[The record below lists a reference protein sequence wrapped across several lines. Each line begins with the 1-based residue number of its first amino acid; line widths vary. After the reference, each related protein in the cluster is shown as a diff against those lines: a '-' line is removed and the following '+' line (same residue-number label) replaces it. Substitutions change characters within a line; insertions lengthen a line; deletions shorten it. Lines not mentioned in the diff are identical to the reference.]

1 MARGVNLSRS
11 LSQVYLQLGRLAPSQ
26 SRATQRPLSQA
37 WQERLRSGRYPSQ
50 QPLLQR
56 LQESL
61 EQGLLDLYRFR
72 EQLMLRHLVSRVRVL
87 SGLYRSVPKRPP
99 QLPGYLQQDLW
110 DQFLLPPLRS
120 SVLLVLLAL
129 QPLAAL
135 QSRVRL
141 TSLPQVCQQLVVW
154 VVSLLLLGPSLLLL
168 ALVVLVQSVRYP
180 LLLLHLLPLR
190 AWQGLVR
197 LARLLPVLLK
207 TLMSRAQK
215 GLHRWVLSR
224 LNQTQMSPQ
233 LELVEP
239 VKSDS
244 R

>member
-1 MARGVNLSRS
+1 MARGVNLSQS
-11 LSQVYLQLGRLAPSQ
+11 LSQVYLQLDQSVRLR
-26 SRATQRPLSQA
+26 SRGQRQPLSQA

-197 LARLLPVLLK
+197 LARLLPVHLK
-207 TLMSRAQK
+207 TLMLRAQQA
-215 GLHRWVLSR
+215 LHRWVLSR
-224 LNQTQMSPQ
+224 LNQTRMSPQ